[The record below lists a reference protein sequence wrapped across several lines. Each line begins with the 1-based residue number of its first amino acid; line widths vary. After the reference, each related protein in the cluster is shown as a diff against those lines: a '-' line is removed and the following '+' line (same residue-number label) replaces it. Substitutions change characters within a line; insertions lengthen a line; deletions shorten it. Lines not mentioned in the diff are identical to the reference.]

1 MKNTKALRKE
11 WLLFLV
17 VGCLWCSSPH
27 MEGQTTTINSA
38 PQGEKAVW
46 SNSSTIAGSLSAI
59 DASAFCT
66 SAAGSACSGATN
78 NPPGVDFCIVLHY
91 ALTHLPSTV
100 SSVGVVVDAR
110 GIVPGG
116 HGPQKCTID
125 PFNAVTY
132 SGSITVLLPATTLE
146 MNHEWLLPSNTRIV
160 GQGAGTTLQPQTSQ
174 WNGYADNS
182 NAIIEMG
189 ATAGSTGVVI
199 EHLGP
204 M

>member
-1 MKNTKALRKE
+1 
-11 WLLFLV
+11 
-17 VGCLWCSSPH
+17 
-27 MEGQTTTINSA
+27 
-38 PQGEKAVW
+38 
-46 SNSSTIAGSLSAI
+46 
-59 DASAFCT
+59 
-66 SAAGSACSGATN
+66 
-78 NPPGVDFCIVLHY
+78 
-91 ALTHLPSTV
+91 
-100 SSVGVVVDAR
+100 VGVVVDAR

-116 HGPQKCTID
+116 HGPQSCSID